1 MRMVLQTVA
10 LGSFVCLAGFAQSSP
25 HAERQERPRTPAML
39 SFVTPLQAPTRD
51 WDVTGLRANL
61 VYGES
66 HGFRGLDVG
75 AAGRSTGDSKGL
87 HIALLATVTEGD
99 ALGGQLGTV
108 NYVKGSFNGLQ
119 AGVANYGAKTR
130 GLQIGVFN
138 GANDMSGFQLG
149 LINVTHTMMGV
160 QVGLV
165 NVISD
170 NDVPFIPLVN
180 GYF

>member
-1 MRMVLQTVA
+1 MKKWSALVVVSLLSGAAVA
-10 LGSFVCLAGFAQSSP
+10 QPSAAQD
-25 HAERQERPRTPAML
+25 RPSAPAML
-39 SFVTPLQAPTRD
+39 SFVTPLQVPTRD
-51 WDVTGLRANL
+51 FDVQGLRINL
-61 VYGES
+61 VYGEC
-66 HGFRGLDVG
+66 HDFRGLDVG
-75 AAGRSTGDSKGL
+75 AVGRSTGDSKGI

-99 ALGGQLGTV
+99 TLGCQLGTV
-108 NYVKGSFNGLQ
+108 NYVKGSFKGLQ

-138 GANDMSGFQLG
+138 GANDIAGFQVG